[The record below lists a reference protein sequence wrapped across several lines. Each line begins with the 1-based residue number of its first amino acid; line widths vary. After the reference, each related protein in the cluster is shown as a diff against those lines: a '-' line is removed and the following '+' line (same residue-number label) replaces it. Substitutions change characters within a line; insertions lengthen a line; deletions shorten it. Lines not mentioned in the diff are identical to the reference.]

1 MAAPTAQQ
9 IQNLGPATMPFGRS
23 KTKTID
29 SLQRGAEDILY
40 TIENGVYDA
49 TNNDEP
55 NDIEKITVEEL
66 EFVQEKPNEIVVK
79 KYLWVIRQND
89 LRIIPERTPN
99 LKRTRKQIVCHTNL
113 TGESEALQ
121 GGELYFC
128 VNGNLYIN
136 NSSDRFGCREDD
148 ALYATHREAVLVYF
162 RSIYQNV
169 FYLYD
174 NEV

>member
-1 MAAPTAQQ
+1 MAAPTPQQ

-40 TIENGVYDA
+40 TEATGVYDA
-49 TNNDEP
+49 TGNNEP
-55 NDIEKITVEEL
+55 ADIVRITIEEL
-66 EFVQEKPNEIVVK
+66 EFVKTKPNEIVAK

-89 LRIIPERTPN
+89 MRIIPERIPN

-113 TGESEALQ
+113 TGEAEALQ

-128 VNGNLYIN
+128 ENGNLYIN
-136 NSSDRFGCREDD
+136 NSSDRFGCREDHE
-148 ALYATHREAVLVYF
+148 LYATHIEAVLQYF
-162 RSIYQNV
+162 RSVYQNV

-174 NEV
+174 DEV